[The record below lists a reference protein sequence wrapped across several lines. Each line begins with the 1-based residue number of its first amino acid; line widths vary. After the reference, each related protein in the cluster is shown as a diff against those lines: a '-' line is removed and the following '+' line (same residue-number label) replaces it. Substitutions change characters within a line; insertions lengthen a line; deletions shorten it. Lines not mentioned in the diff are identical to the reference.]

1 MSKTKSHSSPTLAS
15 LLKQHGI
22 SQRQLATKA
31 GYSPAVLTQL
41 IKHGKYPASI
51 APSEF
56 IQTLNDALIALGVD
70 TATANN
76 WQTQSQTNNPTTK
89 EFLTMKSLPSDVRL
103 DLPVLQFFHL
113 KKSPFEDD
121 VQCLDDVYF
130 SNEQRYMRQTMFST
144 VKNAEFKAIVG
155 ECGSGKTTLK
165 RYLIEQVNQDKENIV
180 IIQPHA
186 DVAKLTVV
194 HLCDAIIDDV
204 SQGNEK
210 PKRGMEA
217 KYRQVKRLL
226 IGSSRAGNKH
236 LLVIDEAHDLTVPML
251 KMLKRFWELE
261 DGMRRLLGVML
272 IGQPELK
279 SKLHKGNVDLREVVI
294 RCDMVELQ
302 PLNAY
307 VGDYVK
313 HKFARAGLNY
323 ETIFA
328 PDAMSGLT
336 ACLSQF
342 NKNGMSVS
350 YLYPKIV
357 NNAVISAMNFCAEI
371 GQDVITADV
380 FNEI

>member
-1 MSKTKSHSSPTLAS
+1 MQS
-15 LLKQHGI
+15 
-22 SQRQLATKA
+22 
-31 GYSPAVLTQL
+31 LTQAAKQL
-41 IKHGKYPASI
+41 FK
-51 APSEF
+51 
-56 IQTLNDALIALGVD
+56 
-70 TATANN
+70 
-76 WQTQSQTNNPTTK
+76 
-89 EFLTMKSLPSDVRL
+89 LP
-103 DLPVLQFFHL
+103 
-113 KKSPFEDD
+113 KSPFTDD
-121 VQCLDDVYF
+121 VQSRDDVYL
-130 SNEQRYMRQTMFST
+130 SDEQRYIRQTMLST
-144 VKNAEFKAIVG
+144 AKHAGFIAIVG
-155 ECGSGKTTLK
+155 ESGAGKTTLK
-165 RYLIEQVNQDKENIV
+165 RDLIEGVREDKDNII
-180 IIQPHA
+180 IIQPQA
-186 DVAKLTVV
+186 FDKTRLNVI

-204 SQGNEK
+204 SQGNER
-210 PKRGMEA
+210 PKRSMEA
-217 KYRQVKRLL
+217 KARQIKRLL
-226 IGSSRAGNKH
+226 TDSSRAGNKH
-236 LLVIDEAHDLTVPML
+236 CLVIDEAHDLTVPML

-357 NNAVISAMNFCAEI
+357 NNAIISAMNFCASI